1 MKRVEELGRGGRRD
15 GTGREKG
22 RGWVTPE
29 NTVRMR
35 NTPEL
40 VAVDHK
46 PSFPNKQ

>member
-15 GTGREKG
+15 GTGEREG
-22 RGWVTPE
+22 VVTPE

-40 VAVDHK
+40 VAVDHI